1 MGTQYTA
8 PVSFLQSLDSHVQ
21 EHLLICVARNIAKQ
35 LNQNEEAELYD
46 VFRIDAGVIAE
57 LLCIAE
63 EPVHIPEEEPAD

>member
-21 EHLLICVARNIAKQ
+21 EHLLICVARNIVKQ

-63 EPVHIPEEEPAD
+63 EPVHMPEEEPAD